1 MQKYEDIIN
10 VTRERLQNKFYSQ
23 NVIPA
28 DDDIFTWIDKAATLE
43 EIKLSKED
51 GQKLF
56 DLLKKEAI
64 GFTPPPI
71 IIGRGRKRWM
81 HERSDEQKDNYY
93 SGKYE
98 NYLIKKGE
106 IPATGIRKIFKE
118 SDEILDLLENPLS
131 RDGFKRKG
139 LVMGDVQSGKTANYL
154 GLINRAADVKY
165 QLIILLAGLH
175 INLRQ
180 QTQQRVI
187 DGFIGQDSI
196 TKESVGVGNIAPVDR
211 KKIPI
216 SLTSLD
222 GDFNA
227 QMQSRLTLNPES
239 SNVPVILVIKKN
251 VSVLRSVITYLQD
264 GVGRN
269 RYTNNYP
276 LLLIDDEADNASV
289 NYNDPDENPTRIN
302 EQIRELLNLF
312 SKSSYVGYTAT
323 PFANMFIDPDAND
336 LDHGDD
342 LFPEDFIISLKSPD
356 DYIGPNYCFL
366 DDKTS
371 SQIIRIVEDNEP
383 SIPVSQLR
391 EDDFS
396 INSLPNSCKKSIE
409 MFLLSIALKIHRK
422 TTQKHTS
429 MLINITHRVD
439 LHYDIENLVSKHL
452 NYLLSA
458 IRYEKNNTG
467 ELSPEI
473 RKLLA

>member
-1 MQKYEDIIN
+1 
-10 VTRERLQNKFYSQ
+10 
-23 NVIPA
+23 
-28 DDDIFTWIDKAATLE
+28 
-43 EIKLSKED
+43 
-51 GQKLF
+51 
-56 DLLKKEAI
+56 
-64 GFTPPPI
+64 
-71 IIGRGRKRWM
+71 
-81 HERSDEQKDNYY
+81 
-93 SGKYE
+93 
-98 NYLIKKGE
+98 
-106 IPATGIRKIFKE
+106 
-118 SDEILDLLENPLS
+118 
-131 RDGFKRKG
+131 
-139 LVMGDVQSGKTANYL
+139 ANYL

-180 QTQQRVI
+180 QTQQRII

-216 SLTSLD
+216 SLTSLA
-222 GDFNA
+222 GDFNSD
-227 QMQSRLTLNPES
+227 MQSRLTLNPES

-264 GVGRN
+264 GVGRH

-276 LLLIDDEADNASV
+276 LLLIDDEADNASI
-289 NYNDPDENPTRIN
+289 NYNDPEENPTRIN

-323 PFANMFIDPDAND
+323 PFANIFIDPDADD
-336 LDHGDD
+336 LDYGDD

-383 SIPVSQLR
+383 SIPVPQPR
-391 EDDFS
+391 EDFS

-409 MFLLSIALKIHRK
+409 MFLLSVALKIHRK
-422 TTQKHTS
+422 TTQ
-429 MLINITHRVD
+429 
-439 LHYDIENLVSKHL
+439 
-452 NYLLSA
+452 
-458 IRYEKNNTG
+458 
-467 ELSPEI
+467 
-473 RKLLA
+473 